1 MKTQTITVKE
11 RGGDKEAEFSY
22 EKPQTPEELSQLT
35 GVQNPFQ
42 FVVELYEQR
51 LKKRLSVILFD
62 HVQKVGG
69 KKKTIKALTK
79 AADIQKVISRIKL
92 VRRRKKNGELSPQE
106 LREQIRSRL
115 IAAGRT
121 EEEVDG
127 FMTEY
132 DSNVELANSADA
144 E

>member
-1 MKTQTITVKE
+1 MKTQTVTVKE

-22 EKPQTPEELSQLT
+22 EKPQTPEELAELS

-42 FVVELYEQR
+42 FVVELYESR